1 MLEKRFEF
9 EKRESELY
17 KLWEE
22 SGCFKPE
29 AASDQKAPVFNIS
42 MPPPNANGELHIGH
56 VFGYTL
62 MDILGRFHRLK
73 GERTLL
79 LPGKDHAGIQTQ
91 VVFEKK
97 LKAEGVDVRQ
107 ESSASLYERCYAF
120 CIDRAQYMRN
130 QEKTIGLSA
139 DWSREL
145 FTLDARVSDIVFE
158 TFERMW
164 ADGLVYRGN
173 RIVNWSVFSQTSI
186 SDVEV
191 EYKEQDGN
199 LWFIRYP
206 LAPGQGDITD
216 QTIKLPSGTEVQI
229 GRQGMVTATTRPETM
244 LGDTA
249 LAVNP
254 EDPRYK
260 GLIGKRV
267 VVPLVNREI
276 PIIADKRVDS
286 TYGTGVVKVTP
297 AHDFAD
303 YDMGVDHKLPMI
315 SVIGKDGL
323 MTEAAG
329 AEFKGLKIA
338 QCREAVV
345 AKLTLDGLLL
355 DTSTMKHK
363 VPIGERG
370 KDIIEPL
377 ISEQWWVNVDKPGN
391 SLKARALEML
401 RSGKIKIYPERFTV
415 LFEQWLENLHDWNIS
430 RQLWWGHRLPV
441 WYRTQDGK
449 TETYVGRKAPEGP
462 GWEQEKDVFDTW
474 FSSGQWAYSTVAAQG
489 LYSLESKASSAFF
502 PTNTM
507 VMGRDILLFWACRM
521 LLLSAYRVG
530 DVPWKNIF
538 FTGLIRDEHGQK
550 MSKSK
555 GNGVEPKEVI
565 GKYGADSLRLA
576 MIMGSTPGNDINFS
590 IRKVEGYSKFINKIW
605 NAAKL
610 LELKVA
616 PLTLP
621 TPESNPPLQLD
632 SSAWILAE
640 IARLEQLVTEKM
652 NQFEISIAAD
662 EIYRVTWTVFCDWY
676 LEMMKVLIDSGNTAW
691 ATEAGFVAR
700 HCFQRLLTL
709 LHPFIPFVTE
719 EIYQQLPLVQHG
731 KMLATS
737 SWEGAKVNTAGAA
750 DSMQVLMEVVSA
762 VRSVKATLQIPHKRI
777 RIAVSQE
784 LSPEHALLLQELAR
798 AENINAQEIPE
809 NLALRKP
816 FSAGTLVYEVE
827 GKERYRERLEA
838 DLAQHRQIIVMLE
851 GKLSGAFA
859 TQAKPDVVE
868 KERERLEQSRT
879 ASQAIEKEL
888 AIL

>member
-9 EKRESELY
+9 EQRESELY
-17 KLWEE
+17 KLWED

-29 AASDQKAPVFNIS
+29 AAVDQKAPVFNIA

-56 VFGYTL
+56 VFGYTM

-97 LKAEGVDVRQ
+97 LRAEGVDVRQ
-107 ESSASLYERCYAF
+107 QSAASLYEQCYSF
-120 CIDRAQYMRN
+120 CVDRAQYMRN
-130 QEKTIGLSA
+130 QERTIGLSA

-145 FTLDARVSDIVFE
+145 FTLDPRLNEIVFE

-206 LAPGQGDITD
+206 LAADQGALVD
-216 QTIKLPSGTEVQI
+216 QKLKLPSGTEILV
-229 GRQGMVTATTRPETM
+229 GAAGLVTATTRPETM

-249 LAVNP
+249 LAVHP
-254 EDPRYK
+254 DDPRYK
-260 GLIGKRV
+260 AFIGKKV
-267 VVPLVNREI
+267 IVPFVQREI
-276 PIIADKRVDS
+276 TVIADRRVDS

-303 YDMGVDHKLPMI
+303 YDMGVDHKLAMI

-329 AEFKGLKIA
+329 AEFKGMKIA
-338 QCREAVV
+338 QCRDAVV
-345 AKLTLDGLLL
+345 EKLAAQGLLL

-391 SLKARALEML
+391 SLKGQALEMI
-401 RSGKIKIYPERFTV
+401 RSGRIKIYPERFRV
-415 LFEQWLENLHDWNIS
+415 MFEQWLENLRDWNIS

-441 WYRTQDGK
+441 WYRTTNGK
-449 TETYVGRKAPEGP
+449 EEIYVGRKGP
-462 GWEQEKDVFDTW
+462 DGAGWEQEKDVFDTW
-474 FSSGQWAYSTVAAQG
+474 FSSGQWAYSTMAAQG
-489 LYSLESKASSAFF
+489 LSALDGKGANDYF
-502 PTNTM
+502 PTHTM
-507 VMGRDILLFWACRM
+507 VMGKDILFFWACRM
-521 LLLSAYRVG
+521 LLMTAYRTNNI
-530 DVPWKNIF
+530 PWSNIF

-555 GNGVEPKEVI
+555 GNGVEPKEMI
-565 GKYGADSLRLA
+565 SKYGADALRLS
-576 MIMGSTPGNDINFS
+576 MIMGTTPGNDINFS
-590 IRKVEGYSKFINKIW
+590 VRKVEGYSKFINKIW

-610 LELKVA
+610 LELKVS
-616 PLTLP
+616 PLSLP
-621 TPESNPPLQLD
+621 AVGAEPRLELA
-632 SSAWILAE
+632 SSAWIVGEFAK
-640 IARLEQLVTEKM
+640 LEKLVTSKM
-652 NQFEISIAAD
+652 DEFDISIAAD
-662 EIYRVTWTVFCDWY
+662 EIYRVSWTIFCDWY
-676 LEMMKVLIDSGNTAW
+676 LEMMKVLVDSGNAAW
-691 ATEAGFVAR
+691 AIEAGIVVR
-700 HCFQRLLTL
+700 HCFTKVLTM
-709 LHPFIPFVTE
+709 LHPLIPFVTE
-719 EIYQQLPLVQHG
+719 EIYQKLPLVKHG
-731 KMLATS
+731 ALLATS
-737 SWEGAKVNTAGAA
+737 SWGTDSLSTTVDAGPVAT
-750 DSMQVLMEVVSA
+750 MMEVVSA

-777 RIAVSQE
+777 RIAVSNQFTPE
-784 LSPEHALLLQELAR
+784 LSLLLQELAR
-798 AENINAQEIPE
+798 AEIVGAHEIPE
-809 NLALRKP
+809 HLALRKP
-816 FSAGTLVYEVE
+816 FSAGTLVCEVE
-827 GKERYRERLEA
+827 GKERYRERLES
-838 DLAQHRQIIVMLE
+838 DIAQHRQTISTLE
-851 GKLSGAFA
+851 AKLSGAFA

-868 KERERLEQSRT
+868 KERERLEQSKT
-879 ASQAIEKEL
+879 AAREIEREL
-888 AIL
+888 SVL

>member
-9 EKRESELY
+9 ETREAELY

-29 AASDQKAPVFNIS
+29 AASNQRAPVFNIA

-56 VFGYTL
+56 VFGYTT

-97 LKAEGVDVRQ
+97 LKAEGVDVRN
-107 ESSASLYERCYAF
+107 ESTASLYERCYAF

-130 QEKTIGLSA
+130 QEKTVGLSA

-145 FTLDARVSDIVFE
+145 FTLDPRLNEIVFE

-191 EYKEQDGN
+191 EYKEQDGS

-206 LAPGQGDITD
+206 LAPNQGSVAE
-216 QTIKLPSGTEVQI
+216 QKLKLPSGAEISI
-229 GRQGMVTATTRPETM
+229 GAAGLVTATTRPETM

-249 LAVNP
+249 LAVHP
-254 EDPRYK
+254 EDARYK
-260 GLIGKRV
+260 DLIGKKV
-267 VVPLVNREI
+267 LVPLVQREI
-276 PIIADKRVDS
+276 TVIADRRVDS

-303 YDMGVDHKLPMI
+303 YEMGVDHKLQMI

-329 AEFKGLKIA
+329 SEFKGMKIA

-345 AKLTLDGLLL
+345 EKLTAEGLLL

-391 SLKARALEML
+391 SLKGRALEMI
-401 RSGKIKIYPERFTV
+401 RSGRIKIYPERFRV
-415 LFEQWLENLHDWNIS
+415 MFEQWLENLRDWNIS

-441 WYRTQDGK
+441 WYRTVAGK
-449 TETYVGRKAPEGP
+449 EEIYVGRKGPEGS

-474 FSSGQWAYSTVAAQG
+474 FSSGQWAYSTMAAQG
-489 LYSLESKASSAFF
+489 LCSLDAKSTSDFF
-502 PTNTM
+502 PTHTM
-507 VMGRDILLFWACRM
+507 VMGKDILFFWACRM
-521 LLLSAYRVG
+521 LIMTAYRTN
-530 DVPWKNIF
+530 DIPWRNIF

-555 GNGVEPKEVI
+555 GNGVEPKEMI
-565 GKYGADSLRLA
+565 SKYGADALRLS
-576 MIMGSTPGNDINFS
+576 MIMGATPGNDINFS
-590 IRKVEGYSKFINKIW
+590 VRKVEGYSKFINKIW

-610 LELKVA
+610 LELKAA
-616 PLTLP
+616 PLPLPAIGAEPTL
-621 TPESNPPLQLD
+621 ELA
-632 SSAWILAE
+632 SSAWIVGE
-640 IARLEQLVTEKM
+640 FEKLEKLVTSKM
-652 NQFEISIAAD
+652 DEFDISIAAD
-662 EIYRVTWTVFCDWY
+662 EIYRVSWTIFCDWY
-676 LEMMKVLIDSGNTAW
+676 LEMMKVLVDSGNQAW
-691 ATEAGFVAR
+691 AHEAGMVVR
-700 HCFQRLLTL
+700 HCFRRMLTM
-709 LHPFIPFVTE
+709 LHPLIPFVTE
-719 EIYQQLPLVQHG
+719 EIYQKLPLVQRG
-731 KMLATS
+731 TLLATS
-737 SWEGAKVNTAGAA
+737 AWDSKPLTVAA
-750 DSMQVLMEVVSA
+750 DATPVATMMELVSS

-777 RIAVSQE
+777 RIAVSQKLSAE
-784 LSPEHALLLQELAR
+784 LTALLQELAR
-798 AENINAQEIPE
+798 ADIVDAGEIPE
-809 NLALRKP
+809 LLALRKP
-816 FSAGTLVYEVE
+816 FSAGTLVCEVE

-838 DLAQHRQIIVMLE
+838 DMAGHRQTIASLE
-851 GKLSGAFA
+851 AKLGGAFA

-868 KERERLEQSRT
+868 KERERLEQSKAAARE
-879 ASQAIEKEL
+879 IEREL
-888 AIL
+888 AAL